1 MKNYF
6 LTALAL
12 LFLSNLG
19 FSQEADLSELTI
31 ISLEDKTSQ
40 NPYDLESLRELIAD
54 MRIVLL
60 GEQTHGDGAT
70 FDAKVELI
78 KFLHDELGFD
88 IVVFESPF
96 YALYKAN
103 KLSENIKNNYDLL
116 NESVFGTWSNTKQ
129 YQQLLEYKA
138 STIDTKNPLEF
149 AGFDLQEWG
158 LFEEHYFEDV
168 KSLFKRNHLVLED
181 STIEILKETI
191 LGGSDYI
198 VSNEIDSIN
207 FYNAYEQVMSGF
219 KQCNQKNEQ
228 VQILRQTLVSKL
240 AEVEYVADM
249 IKGKEEVV
257 QNPRDLQMAMN
268 LIFLAELYPDKKII
282 GWGASYHF
290 ANEVNR
296 YKNTELTSNA
306 MKQMA
311 FEHGNEAGRNRGTEF

>member
-88 IVVFESPF
+88 IVAFESPL
-96 YALYKAN
+96 YGIYKAN
-103 KLSENIKNNYDLL
+103 KLSENIKNNHDLL
-116 NESVFGTWSNTKQ
+116 NESVFGIWSNTKQ

-138 STIDTKNPLEF
+138 TTIDTKNSLS
-149 AGFDLQEWG
+149 LQVLISKNG
-158 LFEEHYFEDV
+158 AYL
-168 KSLFKRNHLVLED
+168 RN
-181 STIEILKETI
+181 TI
-191 LGGSDYI
+191 LR
-198 VSNEIDSIN
+198 
-207 FYNAYEQVMSGF
+207 M
-219 KQCNQKNEQ
+219 
-228 VQILRQTLVSKL
+228 
-240 AEVEYVADM
+240 
-249 IKGKEEVV
+249 
-257 QNPRDLQMAMN
+257 
-268 LIFLAELYPDKKII
+268 
-282 GWGASYHF
+282 
-290 ANEVNR
+290 
-296 YKNTELTSNA
+296 
-306 MKQMA
+306 
-311 FEHGNEAGRNRGTEF
+311 